1 VKILYTAAH
10 GGFAAE
16 RVPLG
21 GGAAVFEMLR
31 RAWPDVAPIVP
42 SAVTGRELVSF
53 SEWEYAAFCRRFEA
67 ESTAAI
73 LRNEAKDCVVL
84 VNDISEGPDFAR
96 LAAAGYR
103 VFVIFH
109 VDVVAYVAAIY
120 GRGWVAPERL
130 VRWHERWERFCPD
143 VLQLVFQKQRDCVRH
158 ATACLVPSP
167 AMREVI
173 HRCYGPQVRVEVLPW
188 GTPSTVYTSARR
200 PAEKKLTLLTLSR
213 ISPEKNQH
221 VLLEALLAWEQQGLL
236 PSMRLRICG
245 QPAFMRGQ
253 AYFEKLKALADQLR
267 QVEVEFPGHVTGQAK
282 ADQFAEADLY
292 VFPSSHESYG
302 LTLMEAF
309 AAGLPALTLDH
320 AGARGVMRADFGR
333 MASPDGFLPALQ
345 ELTRDRARLRE
356 MGRAAQA
363 YALAH
368 PFSATAERLRAL
380 LLGGA

>member
-1 VKILYTAAH
+1 VTILYTAAH

-16 RVPLG
+16 RAPLG

-31 RAWPDVAPIVP
+31 AEWPDVVPIVP
-42 SAVTGRELVSF
+42 AAVTGKELVTF
-53 SEWEYAAFCRRFEA
+53 SEMEYAAFCRRFEA
-67 ESTAAI
+67 ESTEAI
-73 LRNEAKDCVVL
+73 LRYEPKECVVL

-103 VFVIFH
+103 VFTIFH

-120 GRGWVAPERL
+120 GRGWVAPEVL
-130 VRWHERWERFCPD
+130 VRWHQQWERLCPD

-158 ATACLVPSP
+158 SVACIVPSP
-167 AMREVI
+167 EMREVI
-173 HRCYGPQVRVEVLPW
+173 HRCYGPGARVEVLPW
-188 GTPSTVYTSARR
+188 GTPPATHTSTRR

-221 VLLEALLAWEQQGLL
+221 LLLEALLAWEQQGQL
-236 PSMRLRICG
+236 PSMRLRLCG
-245 QPAFMRGQ
+245 QPAFMKGRE
-253 AYFEKLKALADQLR
+253 YFAKLQELAGRLR
-267 QVEVEFPGHVTGQAK
+267 QVEVDFPGHVTGQAK

-309 AAGLPALTLDH
+309 AAGLPALTLEH
-320 AGARGVMRADFGR
+320 AGARSLMRAEFGR
-333 MASPDGFLPALQ
+333 MASADSFLTALQ

-363 YALAH
+363 FALAH
-368 PFSATAERLRAL
+368 PFAETAQRLRAL
-380 LLGGA
+380 LHR

>member
-1 VKILYTAAH
+1 MKILYTAAH

-31 RAWPDVAPIVP
+31 AEWPDVVPIVP
-42 SAVTGRELVSF
+42 EAVTGKQLVTF
-53 SEWEYAAFCRRFEA
+53 SEMEYAAFCRRFEA
-67 ESTAAI
+67 ESTESI
-73 LRNEAKDCVVL
+73 LRNEAKGCVVL

-103 VFVIFH
+103 VFTIFH

-120 GRGWVAPERL
+120 GRGWVAPETL
-130 VRWHERWERFCPD
+130 VRWHRRWERLCPD
-143 VLQLVFQKQRDCVRH
+143 VLQLVFQKQRDCVLH
-158 ATACLVPSP
+158 SVACIVPSP
-167 AMREVI
+167 EMRDVI

-188 GTPSTVYTSARR
+188 GTPPATHASELR

-221 VLLEALLAWEQQGLL
+221 VLLEALLEWERQGTL
-236 PSMRLRICG
+236 PSMRLRLCG
-245 QPAFMRGQ
+245 QPAFMKGRE
-253 AYFEKLKALADQLR
+253 YFEKLKELAGRLR

-320 AGARGVMRADFGR
+320 AGARSLMRAEFGR
-333 MASPDGFLPALQ
+333 MASADGFLPALQ

-363 YALAH
+363 FALAH
-368 PFSATAERLRAL
+368 PFAETAQQLRAL
-380 LLGGA
+380 LHR